1 MRSKLLRNQQGTSLV
16 EFVIILPVLMLITLA
31 VIDLG
36 RAYATDLFLMSSAR
50 EGAYYLMQNPRDTA
64 GAIEQTTDA
73 LTEYGVPIEEVT
85 ITATSAGSGDM
96 VTVSVSYDFPL
107 LFGFLPFSTVP
118 LDITVSM
125 PAI

>member
-1 MRSKLLRNQQGTSLV
+1 MRSRLLRSQKGSSLI
-16 EFVIILPVLMLITLA
+16 EFAIILPILMLVTLA

-50 EGAYYLMQNPRDTA
+50 EGAYYLMQNPQDTA
-64 GAIEQTTDA
+64 GAIQQTTDA
-73 LTEYGVPIEEVT
+73 LEDYGIPVEDVT
-85 ITATSAGSGDM
+85 VTATPAGSGDM